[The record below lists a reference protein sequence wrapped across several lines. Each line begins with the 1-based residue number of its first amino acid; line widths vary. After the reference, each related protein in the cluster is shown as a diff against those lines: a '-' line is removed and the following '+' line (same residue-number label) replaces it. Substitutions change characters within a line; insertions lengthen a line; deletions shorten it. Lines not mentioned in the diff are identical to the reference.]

1 VMFEPGSIVIVHLA
15 DPGEKVWGVLDRL
28 DASGVVLRGISL
40 SSLDDWIR
48 QAAGS
53 EPPSLGL
60 AAVFFP
66 MRRVDRIYLDEQV
79 GEVESYRQQFE
90 RRVGRTVESHLGL

>member
-1 VMFEPGSIVIVHLA
+1 MFDHGSIVIVHLA
-15 DPGEKVWGVLDRL
+15 EPGEKLWGVLDRL

-48 QAAGS
+48 QVAGPAS
-53 EPPSLGL
+53 PSLGL

-66 MRRVDRIYLDEQV
+66 MRRVDRIFLDEQV
-79 GEVESYRQQFE
+79 GEVESYRQQFQ
-90 RRVGRTVESHLGL
+90 RRVGRSVESYLGL